1 MEKRKRQA
9 VHGRRGPTG
18 GFPGLPTPP
27 PRPHRSPEAGAGRGA
42 PGEGSVTCA
51 GKPARPAAERH
62 DAPCKAGGERGWFGS
77 APAGGGRSPH
87 LLFGPLRLLLRS
99 TGVLLPPSLR
109 RPPSRG
115 GHGGGAPA
123 GGACGLGSRIIPPP
137 PGAASRSAGRAAG
150 RRGRAGG
157 AAACPQPRLGGQLG
171 PAAGPG
177 PLHAQRRYTRRRAA
191 WHSGL
196 IFRFCFL
203 LSPLSFHRLVH
214 LAIIHCVPAVALCCI
229 AQLPREVLE
238 IQNDLFQTPLHLAV
252 YLEQPHVI
260 QALIHK
266 GVNPGLQD
274 RNGNTPLHLACEQ
287 QHLQCAQQL
296 LGSTAPPEGTA
307 QPHRH
312 HQDLQLQNWQGLA
325 CLHISTLKGNIP
337 MMSLLLESGANID
350 VREGTSGK
358 TPLHL
363 AVECHNRKAVQF
375 LLRNGAYVD
384 AQMYNGCT
392 PLHLAVGRKD
402 AAIAAIL
409 SHSGAD
415 TLLRNMENETAQD
428 LADGNDDL
436 LALLPFDDLKISG
449 KPVVCSE

>member
-1 MEKRKRQA
+1 MRKGENECRNESPGGGCTQLEKE
-9 VHGRRGPTG
+9 G
-18 GFPGLPTPP
+18 GG
-27 PRPHRSPEAGAGRGA
+27 G
-42 PGEGSVTCA
+42 
-51 GKPARPAAERH
+51 GKQSF
-62 DAPCKAGGERGWFGS
+62 KAGTSQLQGENQSSGQGNAHPHCLCSMDAQTRPLSWREGDWRRQGDYSFMQQGRIS
-77 APAGGGRSPH
+77 APKHGTWD
-87 LLFGPLRLLLRS
+87 LFFFFF
-99 TGVLLPPSLR
+99 LP
-109 RPPSRG
+109 
-115 GHGGGAPA
+115 
-123 GGACGLGSRIIPPP
+123 C
-137 PGAASRSAGRAAG
+137 
-150 RRGRAGG
+150 
-157 AAACPQPRLGGQLG
+157 
-171 PAAGPG
+171 
-177 PLHAQRRYTRRRAA
+177 
-191 WHSGL
+191 
-196 IFRFCFL
+196 
-203 LSPLSFHRLVH
+203 HRLVH

-252 YLEQPHVI
+252 YLEQPSVI

-296 LGSTAPPEGTA
+296 LGGPATPDGTT
-307 QPHRH
+307 QPHGH

-363 AVECHNRKAVQF
+363 AVECHNRRAVQF

-428 LADGNDDL
+428 LADGNDDVSL
-436 LALLPFDDLKISG
+436 CVG
-449 KPVVCSE
+449 KPVALQVCQGVQELDDRGTLLGEVSSCSYPWLCGVWDNCLLPRALGKAQTGFLGTSQGMWEAGGLGGGRIWAPNPAC

>member
-1 MEKRKRQA
+1 MVK
-9 VHGRRGPTG
+9 
-18 GFPGLPTPP
+18 
-27 PRPHRSPEAGAGRGA
+27 
-42 PGEGSVTCA
+42 
-51 GKPARPAAERH
+51 
-62 DAPCKAGGERGWFGS
+62 
-77 APAGGGRSPH
+77 
-87 LLFGPLRLLLRS
+87 
-99 TGVLLPPSLR
+99 
-109 RPPSRG
+109 
-115 GHGGGAPA
+115 
-123 GGACGLGSRIIPPP
+123 
-137 PGAASRSAGRAAG
+137 
-150 RRGRAGG
+150 
-157 AAACPQPRLGGQLG
+157 
-171 PAAGPG
+171 
-177 PLHAQRRYTRRRAA
+177 
-191 WHSGL
+191 
-196 IFRFCFL
+196 
-203 LSPLSFHRLVH
+203 
-214 LAIIHCVPAVALCCI
+214 
-229 AQLPREVLE
+229 
-238 IQNDLFQTPLHLAV
+238 TPLHLAV
-252 YLEQPHVI
+252 YLEQPSVI

-287 QHLQCAQQL
+287 QYLQCAQQL
-296 LGSTAPPEGTA
+296 LKGPAKPDGTT
-307 QPHRH
+307 QPRGY

-363 AVECHNRKAVQF
+363 AVECHNCRAVQF

-428 LADGNDDL
+428 LADGNDDVSLYGGKPVALQL

-449 KPVVCSE
+449 KPVMCSE

>member
-1 MEKRKRQA
+1 MSRAVGGECRKEAAGWEGEDGQCDSGIESLRSLPG
-9 VHGRRGPTG
+9 GRETSATPEVPPASPKTLDETAAAEERLDSSYGSGALPEAL
-18 GFPGLPTPP
+18 PGLSGVPESRAEEPAPP
-27 PRPHRSPEAGAGRGA
+27 PEGLNRQQLEAL
-42 PGEGSVTCA
+42 T
-51 GKPARPAAERH
+51 
-62 DAPCKAGGERGWFGS
+62 
-77 APAGGGRSPH
+77 
-87 LLFGPLRLLLRS
+87 
-99 TGVLLPPSLR
+99 
-109 RPPSRG
+109 
-115 GHGGGAPA
+115 
-123 GGACGLGSRIIPPP
+123 
-137 PGAASRSAGRAAG
+137 
-150 RRGRAGG
+150 
-157 AAACPQPRLGGQLG
+157 
-171 PAAGPG
+171 
-177 PLHAQRRYTRRRAA
+177 Y
-191 WHSGL
+191 
-196 IFRFCFL
+196 
-203 LSPLSFHRLVH
+203 LSEDGDTLVH

-252 YLEQPHVI
+252 YLEQPRVI

-296 LGSTAPPEGTA
+296 LEGTAPLEGMA

-363 AVECHNRKAVQF
+363 AVECHNRRAVQF
-375 LLRNGAYVD
+375 LLHNGAYVD

>member
-1 MEKRKRQA
+1 MSRPAGGECRQEA
-9 VHGRRGPTG
+9 AGWEGEDGQCDSGIESLRSLPGGRETPAAPEGPPAAPEESLPETLAEAAEERLDSSYGSGALPELPGAPG
-18 GFPGLPTPP
+18 GRPEEPP
-27 PRPHRSPEAGAGRGA
+27 PRPE
-42 PGEGSVTCA
+42 E
-51 GKPARPAAERH
+51 
-62 DAPCKAGGERGWFGS
+62 
-77 APAGGGRSPH
+77 
-87 LLFGPLRLLLRS
+87 L
-99 TGVLLPPSLR
+99 
-109 RPPSRG
+109 SRQQLN
-115 GHGGGAPA
+115 A
-123 GGACGLGSRIIPPP
+123 LG
-137 PGAASRSAGRAAG
+137 
-150 RRGRAGG
+150 
-157 AAACPQPRLGGQLG
+157 
-171 PAAGPG
+171 
-177 PLHAQRRYTRRRAA
+177 Y
-191 WHSGL
+191 
-196 IFRFCFL
+196 
-203 LSPLSFHRLVH
+203 LSEDGDTLVH
-214 LAIIHCVPAVALCCI
+214 LAIIHCVPAVALCWI

-252 YLEQPHVI
+252 YLEQPSVI

-266 GVNPGLQD
+266 GVNTGLQD

-296 LGSTAPPEGTA
+296 LEGPATADGTT
-307 QPHRH
+307 QPRGH

-363 AVECHNRKAVQF
+363 AVECHNRRAVQF

>member
-1 MEKRKRQA
+1 
-9 VHGRRGPTG
+9 
-18 GFPGLPTPP
+18 
-27 PRPHRSPEAGAGRGA
+27 
-42 PGEGSVTCA
+42 
-51 GKPARPAAERH
+51 
-62 DAPCKAGGERGWFGS
+62 
-77 APAGGGRSPH
+77 
-87 LLFGPLRLLLRS
+87 
-99 TGVLLPPSLR
+99 
-109 RPPSRG
+109 
-115 GHGGGAPA
+115 
-123 GGACGLGSRIIPPP
+123 
-137 PGAASRSAGRAAG
+137 
-150 RRGRAGG
+150 
-157 AAACPQPRLGGQLG
+157 
-171 PAAGPG
+171 
-177 PLHAQRRYTRRRAA
+177 
-191 WHSGL
+191 
-196 IFRFCFL
+196 
-203 LSPLSFHRLVH
+203 LVH

-252 YLEQPHVI
+252 YLEQPSVI

-287 QHLQCAQQL
+287 QRLRCAQQL
-296 LGSTAPPEGTA
+296 LQGTAPPEGNYGSLSCL
-307 QPHRH
+307 PIP
-312 HQDLQLQNWQGLA
+312 GLA

-363 AVECHNRKAVQF
+363 AVECHNRRAVQF

>member
-1 MEKRKRQA
+1 MSRAAGGECRKEAAGWEGEDGQCDSGIESLRSLPGGRETPAA
-9 VHGRRGPTG
+9 VE
-18 GFPGLPTPP
+18 TPP
-27 PRPHRSPEAGAGRGA
+27 AAGIPPADTFAEAAAAEERLDSSYGSGALPE
-42 PGEGSVTCA
+42 PL
-51 GKPARPAAERH
+51 PALPAAE
-62 DAPCKAGGERGWFGS
+62 E
-77 APAGGGRSPH
+77 
-87 LLFGPLRLLLRS
+87 
-99 TGVLLPPSLR
+99 
-109 RPPSRG
+109 
-115 GHGGGAPA
+115 
-123 GGACGLGSRIIPPP
+123 PPP
-137 PGAASRSAGRAAG
+137 EGLSR
-150 RRGRAGG
+150 
-157 AAACPQPRLGGQLG
+157 QQLE
-171 PAAGPG
+171 A
-177 PLHAQRRYTRRRAA
+177 LTY
-191 WHSGL
+191 
-196 IFRFCFL
+196 
-203 LSPLSFHRLVH
+203 LSEDGDTLVH

-229 AQLPREVLE
+229 AHLPREVLE

-252 YLEQPHVI
+252 YLEQPSVI

-287 QHLQCAQQL
+287 QHMQCAQQL
-296 LGSTAPPEGTA
+296 LQGTAPPQSTP
-307 QPHRH
+307 QPQGH
-312 HQDLQLQNWQGLA
+312 HHDLQLQNWQGLA
-325 CLHISTLKGNIP
+325 CLHISTLKGNIQ

-363 AVECHNRKAVQF
+363 AVECHNRRAVQF

-409 SHSGAD
+409 SHCGAD

>member
-1 MEKRKRQA
+1 MSRAASGECRKEAAGWEGEDGQCDSGIESLRSLPG
-9 VHGRRGPTG
+9 GRETPATPADIPPAEATETLAETIEERLDSSYGSG
-18 GFPGLPTPP
+18 ALPEPL
-27 PRPHRSPEAGAGRGA
+27 PEL
-42 PGEGSVTCA
+42 
-51 GKPARPAAERH
+51 PAACRAE
-62 DAPCKAGGERGWFGS
+62 E
-77 APAGGGRSPH
+77 
-87 LLFGPLRLLLRS
+87 
-99 TGVLLPPSLR
+99 
-109 RPPSRG
+109 
-115 GHGGGAPA
+115 
-123 GGACGLGSRIIPPP
+123 PPP
-137 PGAASRSAGRAAG
+137 PEGLSR
-150 RRGRAGG
+150 
-157 AAACPQPRLGGQLG
+157 QQLEALTYVSEDG
-171 PAAGPG
+171 D
-177 PLHAQRRYTRRRAA
+177 T
-191 WHSGL
+191 
-196 IFRFCFL
+196 
-203 LSPLSFHRLVH
+203 LVH

-229 AQLPREVLE
+229 AQLPKEVLE

-252 YLEQPHVI
+252 YLEQPSVI

-274 RNGNTPLHLACEQ
+274 RNGNTPLHVACEQ

-296 LGSTAPPEGTA
+296 LQDTASPEGVVQT
-307 QPHRH
+307 HRH

-363 AVECHNRKAVQF
+363 AVECHNCRAVQF
-375 LLRNGAYVD
+375 LLHKGAYVD

-392 PLHLAVGRKD
+392 PLHLAVGRRD
-402 AAIAAIL
+402 AAVAAIL

-415 TLLRNMENETAQD
+415 TLLRNVEDETAQD

>member
-1 MEKRKRQA
+1 ME
-9 VHGRRGPTG
+9 
-18 GFPGLPTPP
+18 
-27 PRPHRSPEAGAGRGA
+27 
-42 PGEGSVTCA
+42 
-51 GKPARPAAERH
+51 
-62 DAPCKAGGERGWFGS
+62 
-77 APAGGGRSPH
+77 
-87 LLFGPLRLLLRS
+87 
-99 TGVLLPPSLR
+99 
-109 RPPSRG
+109 
-115 GHGGGAPA
+115 
-123 GGACGLGSRIIPPP
+123 
-137 PGAASRSAGRAAG
+137 
-150 RRGRAGG
+150 
-157 AAACPQPRLGGQLG
+157 
-171 PAAGPG
+171 
-177 PLHAQRRYTRRRAA
+177 
-191 WHSGL
+191 
-196 IFRFCFL
+196 
-203 LSPLSFHRLVH
+203 RLVH

-252 YLEQPHVI
+252 YLEQPSVI

-296 LGSTAPPEGTA
+296 LEGTATPDGTA
-307 QPHRH
+307 QPRGH

-337 MMSLLLESGANID
+337 MMSVLLESGANID

-363 AVECHNRKAVQF
+363 AVECHNRRAVQF
-375 LLRNGAYVD
+375 LLRHGAFVD

-392 PLHLAVGRKD
+392 PLHLAVGRRD

>member
-1 MEKRKRQA
+1 M
-9 VHGRRGPTG
+9 
-18 GFPGLPTPP
+18 
-27 PRPHRSPEAGAGRGA
+27 
-42 PGEGSVTCA
+42 
-51 GKPARPAAERH
+51 ARA
-62 DAPCKAGGERGWFGS
+62 AGGGCRKEAAGWEGDEGQCDS
-77 APAGGGRSPH
+77 GIESLRSLPGGRDAPAGVEPPVPAEEPPAEERPAEE
-87 LLFGPLRLLLRS
+87 PPVEERLDS
-99 TGVLLPPSLR
+99 SYGSGALPEALPRL
-109 RPPSRG
+109 
-115 GHGGGAPA
+115 PA
-123 GGACGLGSRIIPPP
+123 ACRAEEPPP
-137 PGAASRSAGRAAG
+137 PAEGLSRR
-150 RRGRAGG
+150 
-157 AAACPQPRLGGQLG
+157 QLEALTFVSEDG
-171 PAAGPG
+171 D
-177 PLHAQRRYTRRRAA
+177 T
-191 WHSGL
+191 
-196 IFRFCFL
+196 
-203 LSPLSFHRLVH
+203 LVH
-214 LAIIHCVPAVALCCI
+214 LAIIHCVPDVALCCI

-252 YLEQPHVI
+252 YLEQPSVVE
-260 QALIHK
+260 ALMHK

-287 QHLQCAQQL
+287 QRLYCAQKL
-296 LGSTAPPEGTA
+296 LQGTALPQGTAEPPE
-307 QPHRH
+307 H

-325 CLHISTLKGNIP
+325 CLHISTLKGNIQ
-337 MMSLLLESGANID
+337 MMSLLLQSGANID
-350 VREGTSGK
+350 VQEGTSGK

-363 AVECHNRKAVQF
+363 AVECRNRRAVQF
-375 LLRNGAYVD
+375 LLHNGAYVD

>member
-1 MEKRKRQA
+1 MSRA
-9 VHGRRGPTG
+9 
-18 GFPGLPTPP
+18 
-27 PRPHRSPEAGAGRGA
+27 
-42 PGEGSVTCA
+42 
-51 GKPARPAAERH
+51 
-62 DAPCKAGGERGWFGS
+62 AGGECRKDAAGWEGEDGQCDS
-77 APAGGGRSPH
+77 GIESLRSLPGGRETPAAADIPPAAAAETAAAET
-87 LLFGPLRLLLRS
+87 LATETAAEERLDSSYGSGALAEALA
-99 TGVLLPPSLR
+99 GLPAAC
-109 RPPSRG
+109 RPEE
-115 GHGGGAPA
+115 
-123 GGACGLGSRIIPPP
+123 PPP
-137 PGAASRSAGRAAG
+137 PPPEGLSR
-150 RRGRAGG
+150 
-157 AAACPQPRLGGQLG
+157 QQLEALTYVSEDG
-171 PAAGPG
+171 D
-177 PLHAQRRYTRRRAA
+177 T
-191 WHSGL
+191 
-196 IFRFCFL
+196 
-203 LSPLSFHRLVH
+203 LVH

-229 AQLPREVLE
+229 AHLPREVLE

-252 YLEQPHVI
+252 YLEQPSVI

-274 RNGNTPLHLACEQ
+274 RNGNTPLHLACQ
-287 QHLQCAQQL
+287 QQRLQCAQQL
-296 LGSTAPPEGTA
+296 LQASAPPQGTA
-307 QPHRH
+307 QPHGQQ
-312 HQDLQLQNWQGLA
+312 QDLQLQNWQGLA

-363 AVECHNRKAVQF
+363 AVECHNRRAVQF

-415 TLLRNMENETAQD
+415 TLLRNMEDETAQD

>member
-1 MEKRKRQA
+1 MSRAAGGECRKEAAGWEGEDGQCDSGIESLRSLPG
-9 VHGRRGPTG
+9 GRETPAAPEGPPAAPEETLAEAAAAEERLDSSYG
-18 GFPGLPTPP
+18 SGALPESLPGLPGAPGGRPEEPP
-27 PRPHRSPEAGAGRGA
+27 PRP
-42 PGEGSVTCA
+42 EG
-51 GKPARPAAERH
+51 
-62 DAPCKAGGERGWFGS
+62 
-77 APAGGGRSPH
+77 
-87 LLFGPLRLLLRS
+87 L
-99 TGVLLPPSLR
+99 
-109 RPPSRG
+109 SRQQQ
-115 GHGGGAPA
+115 A
-123 GGACGLGSRIIPPP
+123 LT
-137 PGAASRSAGRAAG
+137 
-150 RRGRAGG
+150 
-157 AAACPQPRLGGQLG
+157 
-171 PAAGPG
+171 
-177 PLHAQRRYTRRRAA
+177 Y
-191 WHSGL
+191 
-196 IFRFCFL
+196 
-203 LSPLSFHRLVH
+203 LSEDGDTLVH
-214 LAIIHCVPAVALCCI
+214 LAIIHCVPTVALCCI
-229 AQLPREVLE
+229 AQLPREMLE

-252 YLEQPHVI
+252 YLEQPSVI

-274 RNGNTPLHLACEQ
+274 HNGNTPLHLACEQ

-296 LGSTAPPEGTA
+296 LEGPAAPDGMS
-307 QPHRH
+307 QPRGY

-363 AVECHNRKAVQF
+363 AVECHNRRAVQF
-375 LLRNGAYVD
+375 LLHHGAYVD

>member
-1 MEKRKRQA
+1 MSRAAGGECRKEAAGWEGEEGQCDSGIESLRSLPG
-9 VHGRRGPTG
+9 GRETPAAAEERLDSSYGSGALPEPL
-18 GFPGLPTPP
+18 PGLP
-27 PRPHRSPEAGAGRGA
+27 
-42 PGEGSVTCA
+42 
-51 GKPARPAAERH
+51 AACRAE
-62 DAPCKAGGERGWFGS
+62 
-77 APAGGGRSPH
+77 
-87 LLFGPLRLLLRS
+87 
-99 TGVLLPPSLR
+99 PPS
-109 RPPSRG
+109 PS
-115 GHGGGAPA
+115 PSPSE
-123 GGACGLGSRIIPPP
+123 GLSR
-137 PGAASRSAGRAAG
+137 
-150 RRGRAGG
+150 
-157 AAACPQPRLGGQLG
+157 QQLEALTYISEDG
-171 PAAGPG
+171 D
-177 PLHAQRRYTRRRAA
+177 T
-191 WHSGL
+191 L
-196 IFRFCFL
+196 I
-203 LSPLSFHRLVH
+203 H
-214 LAIIHCVPAVALCCI
+214 LAIIHCVPEVALCCI

-252 YLEQPHVI
+252 YLEQPSVI

-266 GVNPGLQD
+266 GVNPSLQD

-287 QHLQCAQQL
+287 QQVQCAQQL
-296 LGSTAPPEGTA
+296 LQGTA
-307 QPHRH
+307 LTDDTAELSGHQ
-312 HQDLQLQNWQGLA
+312 QDLQLQNWQGLA
-325 CLHISTLKGNIP
+325 CLHISTLKGNIQ
-337 MMSLLLESGANID
+337 MMSLLLQSGANID

-363 AVECHNRKAVQF
+363 AVECHNRRAVQF
-375 LLRNGAYVD
+375 LLHNGAYVD

>member
-1 MEKRKRQA
+1 MSRA
-9 VHGRRGPTG
+9 
-18 GFPGLPTPP
+18 
-27 PRPHRSPEAGAGRGA
+27 
-42 PGEGSVTCA
+42 
-51 GKPARPAAERH
+51 
-62 DAPCKAGGERGWFGS
+62 AGGECRKEAAGWEGEEGQCDS
-77 APAGGGRSPH
+77 GIESLRSLPGGRDTPAPAQIPAAAAQVTPAET
-87 LLFGPLRLLLRS
+87 LAEERLDSSYGSGSLPEQLP
-99 TGVLLPPSLR
+99 LLP
-109 RPPSRG
+109 
-115 GHGGGAPA
+115 AAWPA
-123 GGACGLGSRIIPPP
+123 EELPPP
-137 PGAASRSAGRAAG
+137 PEGLSR
-150 RRGRAGG
+150 
-157 AAACPQPRLGGQLG
+157 QQLEALAYISEDG
-171 PAAGPG
+171 D
-177 PLHAQRRYTRRRAA
+177 T
-191 WHSGL
+191 
-196 IFRFCFL
+196 
-203 LSPLSFHRLVH
+203 LVH

-252 YLEQPHVI
+252 YLEQPSVI
-260 QALIHK
+260 QALMHK

-287 QHLQCAQQL
+287 QCLRCAQQL
-296 LGSTAPPEGTA
+296 LQGMAPLEDTG
-307 QPHRH
+307 QPHQH

-337 MMSLLLESGANID
+337 MMSLLLERGANID

-363 AVECHNRKAVQF
+363 AVECHNRRAVQF

-392 PLHLAVGRKD
+392 PLHLAVGRRD

>member
-1 MEKRKRQA
+1 MSRAAGKDAAGWEGEDGQCDSGIESLRSLPG
-9 VHGRRGPTG
+9 GRETPSAAADIAPHAAEERLDSSYGSGALPEAL
-18 GFPGLPTPP
+18 PGLP
-27 PRPHRSPEAGAGRGA
+27 
-42 PGEGSVTCA
+42 
-51 GKPARPAAERH
+51 AACRAE
-62 DAPCKAGGERGWFGS
+62 E
-77 APAGGGRSPH
+77 
-87 LLFGPLRLLLRS
+87 
-99 TGVLLPPSLR
+99 
-109 RPPSRG
+109 
-115 GHGGGAPA
+115 
-123 GGACGLGSRIIPPP
+123 PPP
-137 PGAASRSAGRAAG
+137 PPEGLSR
-150 RRGRAGG
+150 
-157 AAACPQPRLGGQLG
+157 QQLEALTYVSEDG
-171 PAAGPG
+171 D
-177 PLHAQRRYTRRRAA
+177 T
-191 WHSGL
+191 
-196 IFRFCFL
+196 
-203 LSPLSFHRLVH
+203 LVH

-252 YLEQPHVI
+252 YLEQPSVI

-287 QHLQCAQQL
+287 QRLQCAQQL
-296 LGSTAPPEGTA
+296 LQGSALPESTA
-307 QPHRH
+307 QPHGH

-363 AVECHNRKAVQF
+363 AVECHNRRAVQF
-375 LLRNGAYVD
+375 LLHNGAYVD

-415 TLLRNMENETAQD
+415 TLLRNMEDETAQD